1 MSYRK
6 ILLIATDMPAG
17 SKIFVLMLSI
27 FAPLK
32 AVIFVI
38 LFLVIVDMITSIYYQ
53 MQQVRKEKKFF
64 RHLVLCF
71 RIVESHKLRRTI
83 SKLLFY
89 VLSLMAFFLFDV
101 YLLKI
106 KPLEGDVLAT
116 FSVTNLAAILIGVT
130 ELTSIASNV
139 SKITGNPIF
148 GTIMRIFGNKV
159 NERLNITQQDEN
171 NTQPQTN
178 H

>member
-1 MSYRK
+1 
-6 ILLIATDMPAG
+6 MPAG
-17 SKIFVLMLSI
+17 SKFFVLMLST
-27 FAPLK
+27 FAPLRV
-32 AVIFVI
+32 VIYVI
-38 LFLVIVDMITSIYYQ
+38 VFLVIVDMVTSIYYQ
-53 MQQVRKEKKFF
+53 MQQCKKEKKFF
-64 RHLVLCF
+64 GHLIICF

-89 VLSLMAFFLFDV
+89 ILALMAFFLFDV

-116 FSVTNLAAILIGVT
+116 FSVTNLAAILIGIT
-130 ELTSIASNV
+130 ELTSIAGNV

-159 NERLNITQQDEN
+159 NERLNIPVNEYIKKEDT
-171 NTQPQTN
+171 P
-178 H
+178 